1 MRQSE
6 FRTKS
11 AKERQ
16 MQQLAIIVPL
26 KEGAGERAAG
36 LLADGPPF
44 DLEEAGFERHAVYL
58 TDREV
63 VFVFEGRE
71 VEWNLDDLVDDPFH
85 PLLQETL
92 ERWSA
97 LAESRPRVA
106 RSAYTWTSPNAKTG
120 AARRT

>member
-1 MRQSE
+1 
-6 FRTKS
+6 
-11 AKERQ
+11 

-36 LLADGPPF
+36 LIADGPPF
-44 DLEEAGFERHAVYL
+44 DLEEAGFDRHAVYL

-71 VEWNLDDLVDDPFH
+71 VEWNLDDLVDDPLH
-85 PLLQETL
+85 PLLQESL

-106 RSAYTWTSPNAKTG
+106 RTAYTWTSGNAETEPTRG
-120 AARRT
+120 T